1 MEGRGRIW
9 VATVPKN
16 GLLLGRLRRPIREAM
31 FGETVI
37 SRTLHENGAWTCR
50 FSLRQFDVVGYSVWY
65 SLVTN

>member
-9 VATVPKN
+9 VATVPKY
-16 GLLLGRLRRPIREAM
+16 GLLLGHLRRPIREAM

-37 SRTLHENGAWTCR
+37 SRTLHKNGAWTCR
-50 FSLRQFDVVGYSVWY
+50 FSLRQFDVVDYSVWY